1 MTLEE
6 AFGMVVRRKRAE
18 LRISQEE
25 LAHQAGLDR
34 TYVSA
39 IERALYNPSLA
50 TVFAIAKA
58 VGERPNALVEEVEVV
73 MARRPRRTS

>member
-18 LRISQEE
+18 LQISQEE
-25 LAHQAGLDR
+25 LAHEAGLDR
-34 TYVSA
+34 TYISA
-39 IERALYNPSLA
+39 IERAKYTVSLK

-58 VGERPNALVEEVEVV
+58 VDEAPSALVAEVEL
-73 MARRPRRTS
+73 ARAKRAKR

>member
-18 LRISQEE
+18 LQISQEE
-25 LAHQAGLDR
+25 LAHRAGLDR

-39 IERALYNPSLA
+39 IERAKYTVSLK

-58 VGERPNALVEEVEVV
+58 VKEDPNVLVAEVE
-73 MARRPRRTS
+73 AALAKRPKR